1 MSQLRFNPNL
11 SPFLR
16 QDGSVSEEDR
26 LQAAQSQRVH
36 RLQNN
41 ENPLGP
47 SPRAV
52 DAIRAI
58 APTLA
63 VYPSYSDI
71 ELRRAIVDVLGRGLT
86 PEHIFTGC
94 SGFETLELIARATLA
109 PGDEVVLS
117 SPTFTGAYRKVTEPL
132 GAKVI
137 DAPLEPRS
145 FRYRPE
151 AVLDAVTE
159 RTKLVLLCNP
169 NNPTGTVIS
178 AEAVDALMNGLPEHV
193 LVVADEVYHHFVDDA
208 DYPDSLRYVLE
219 GRNIVIVHSF
229 SKVYGLAGL
238 RLGYG
243 IARPYIANAI
253 AGLHRGFHQNK
264 LALAAGVAACRD
276 QAHVR
281 HVVDYMRAEARWVC
295 GQFDRLDI
303 HYWKPAANFILF
315 ETRMPAEDLQAQLGQ
330 RGLLLR
336 GQTRNGLPCAM
347 RVSLGMR
354 EANQAFISALED
366 ILGSAPGI
374 TSNLA

>member
-1 MSQLRFNPNL
+1 MSELRFNPNI
-11 SPFLR
+11 SAFTR
-16 QDGSVSEEDR
+16 QDGSPSAEDR
-26 LQAAQSQRVH
+26 LQAERSVPLH

-52 DAIRAI
+52 EAIRAA

-71 ELRRAIVDVLGRGLT
+71 ELRRAIVAALGRGLS

-94 SGFETLELIARATLA
+94 SGFEALELIARASLA
-109 PGDEVVLS
+109 PGDEVILS
-117 SPTFTGAYRKVTEPL
+117 SPTFSGAYRKVCEPL

-137 DAPLEPRS
+137 DVPLEPRT
-145 FRYRPE
+145 FRYRPQ

-159 RTKLVLLCNP
+159 RSKLVMLCNP

-178 AEAVDALMNGLPEHV
+178 AEAVETLMSGLPEHV

-208 DYPDSLRYVLE
+208 DYPDSLGYALD

-243 IARPYIANAI
+243 IAQPDIANTI
-253 AGLHRGFHQNK
+253 AGLQRGFHQNK
-264 LALAAGVAACRD
+264 LALAAGIAACSD

-281 HVVDYMRAEARWVC
+281 RVVDFLREEARWVC
-295 GQFDRLDI
+295 RQFDRLAV

-315 ETRMPAEDLQAQLGQ
+315 ETPFPADELQARLQR

-336 GQTRNGLPCAM
+336 GQTRNGLPYAM
-347 RVSLGMR
+347 RLSLGGR
-354 EANQAFISALED
+354 AANQAFITALED
-366 ILGSAPGI
+366 ILVAAPD
-374 TSNLA
+374 

>member
-1 MSQLRFNPNL
+1 MSKLRFNPNI
-11 SPFLR
+11 SAFTR
-16 QDGSVSEEDR
+16 QDHSASEEDR
-26 LQAAQSQRVH
+26 LQTQQPAPTH

-47 SPRAV
+47 SPRV
-52 DAIRAI
+52 VEAIRAA
-58 APTLA
+58 APTLG

-71 ELRRAIVDVLGRGLT
+71 ELRRAIVAELGRGLT

-94 SGFETLELIARATLA
+94 SGFEALELIARATLS
-109 PGDEVVLS
+109 PGDEVILS
-117 SPTFTGAYRKVTEPL
+117 APTFTGAYRKVTEPL
-132 GAKVI
+132 GAVVI
-137 DAPLEPRS
+137 DVPLETRT
-145 FRYRPE
+145 FRYRPD

-159 RTKLVLLCNP
+159 RTKLIMLCNP

-178 AEAVDALMNGLPEHV
+178 AAAVEALMSGLPEHA
-193 LVVADEVYHHFVDDA
+193 LLVADEVYHHFVDDS

-219 GRNIVIVHSF
+219 DRNIVIVHSF

-243 IARPYIANAI
+243 IARPDIANAI

-264 LALAAGVAACRD
+264 LALAAGIAACGD

-281 HVVDYMRAEARWVC
+281 RVIEALRAEARWLC
-295 GQFDRLDI
+295 GEFDRLDI

-315 ETRMPAEDLQAQLGQ
+315 ETRIPADELQAQLRQ

-336 GQTRNGLPCAM
+336 GQSRNGLPHAM
-347 RVSLGMR
+347 RVSVGTR
-354 EANQAFISALED
+354 DANQAFIAALED
-366 ILGSAPGI
+366 ILF
-374 TSNLA
+374 TSGL

>member
-1 MSQLRFNPNL
+1 MSELRFNPNL
-11 SPFLR
+11 SAYAR
-16 QDGSVSEEDR
+16 QDSSASFEDR
-26 LQAAQSQRVH
+26 LQAEQRQPVH

-47 SPRAV
+47 SPRVV
-52 DAIRAI
+52 DAIRAS

-71 ELRRAIVDVLGRGLT
+71 ELRRAITGVLGRGIT

-94 SGFETLELIARATLA
+94 SGFEALELITRATLA
-109 PGDEVVLS
+109 PGDEVILS
-117 SPTFTGAYRKVTEPL
+117 SPTFTGAYRKVSEPL
-132 GAKVI
+132 GATVI
-137 DAPLEPRS
+137 DVPLEPRT
-145 FRYRPE
+145 FRYRPG
-151 AVLDAVTE
+151 AVLDAISE

-178 AEAVDALMNGLPEHV
+178 AAAVEALMSGLPEHV

-208 DYPDSLRYVLE
+208 DYPDSLKLVLE

-229 SKVYGLAGL
+229 SKAYGLAGL

-243 IARPYIANAI
+243 IARPDIANTI

-264 LALAAGVAACRD
+264 LALAAGIAACGD

-281 HVVDYMRAEARWVC
+281 WVIETMRAEAHWVC

-303 HYWKPAANFILF
+303 HYWQPAANFILF
-315 ETRMPAEDLQAQLGQ
+315 ETRMPADELQAQLQQ

-336 GQTRNGLPCAM
+336 GQARNGLPYAM
-347 RVSLGMR
+347 RISLGTR
-354 EANQAFISALED
+354 AANQAFIAALED
-366 ILGSAPGI
+366 ILDGGPP
-374 TSNLA
+374 